1 MLHAGDEYLISTL
14 IPFEP
19 AQISFDPRK
28 CLHLLL
34 ILLNQPS
41 FDDLVRLSDSGIVN
55 LWRGSV
61 LTCKLN
67 MYPPPPVTLCSKL
80 KTIAGQENFMILYQS
95 ECFFDGLLTL
105 MEKDPHL
112 VTTAGL
118 FESVIWRPS
127 QGLPDKCFDLESAC
141 CPPPKGRFLTTSAA
155 SKGEKKPAHSDNN
168 DAPAVKLPT
177 EIVEIS
183 SDPRTSE
190 EDKVEIP
197 ADAYESTKKG
207 RLL

>member
-19 AQISFDPRK
+19 AQISFDPQE

-41 FDDLVRLSDSGIVN
+41 FDDLVGLSASGIGVKSS
-55 LWRGSV
+55 L
-61 LTCKLN
+61 LN
-67 MYPPPPVTLCSKL
+67 YHRRNV
-80 KTIAGQENFMILYQS
+80 
-95 ECFFDGLLTL
+95 
-105 MEKDPHL
+105 
-112 VTTAGL
+112 
-118 FESVIWRPS
+118 
-127 QGLPDKCFDLESAC
+127 DLESAR

-177 EIVEIS
+177 EIVEIT

-190 EDKVEIP
+190 EDKVEMP
-197 ADAYESTKKG
+197 ADAYESTQKG
-207 RLL
+207 WLL

>member
-55 LWRGSV
+55 LLRGSV
-61 LTCKLN
+61 LTW
-67 MYPPPPVTLCSKL
+67 
-80 KTIAGQENFMILYQS
+80 QENFMILYQS

-105 MEKDPHL
+105 MSSLLNYHRCN
-112 VTTAGL
+112 V
-118 FESVIWRPS
+118 
-127 QGLPDKCFDLESAC
+127 DLESAC

-197 ADAYESTKKG
+197 ADAYESTQKG

>member
-55 LWRGSV
+55 LWCGSV

-67 MYPPPPVTLCSKL
+67 MYPPPP
-80 KTIAGQENFMILYQS
+80 IAGQENFMILYQS

-105 MEKDPHL
+105 M
-112 VTTAGL
+112 
-118 FESVIWRPS
+118 VITLAFFCLILIKSSLLNYHR
-127 QGLPDKCFDLESAC
+127 CNVDLESAC

>member
-1 MLHAGDEYLISTL
+1 LMLHAGDEYLISTL

-19 AQISFDPRK
+19 AQISFDPQE

-41 FDDLVRLSDSGIVN
+41 FDDLVGLSASGIGVKVN
-55 LWRGSV
+55 LWRGSI

-67 MYPPPPVTLCSKL
+67 MYPPPP
-80 KTIAGQENFMILYQS
+80 IAGQENFMISYQS
-95 ECFFDGLLTL
+95 DCFFDGLLTL
-105 MEKDPHL
+105 MSSLLNYHRRN
-112 VTTAGL
+112 V
-118 FESVIWRPS
+118 
-127 QGLPDKCFDLESAC
+127 DLESAR

-177 EIVEIS
+177 EIVEIT

-190 EDKVEIP
+190 EDKVEMP
-197 ADAYESTKKG
+197 ADAYESTQKG
-207 RLL
+207 WLL

>member
-19 AQISFDPRK
+19 AQISFDPRE

-41 FDDLVRLSDSGIVN
+41 FDDLVGLSASGIGVTVN
-55 LWRGSV
+55 LWCGSI
-61 LTCKLN
+61 LTC
-67 MYPPPPVTLCSKL
+67 
-80 KTIAGQENFMILYQS
+80 
-95 ECFFDGLLTL
+95 
-105 MEKDPHL
+105 
-112 VTTAGL
+112 
-118 FESVIWRPS
+118 
-127 QGLPDKCFDLESAC
+127 
-141 CPPPKGRFLTTSAA
+141 
-155 SKGEKKPAHSDNN
+155 EKKPAHSDNN

-177 EIVEIS
+177 EIVEIT

-190 EDKVEIP
+190 EDKVEMP
-197 ADAYESTKKG
+197 ADAYESTQKG

>member
-19 AQISFDPRK
+19 AQISFDPRE

-41 FDDLVRLSDSGIVN
+41 FDDLVGLSASGIGVTVN
-55 LWRGSV
+55 LWCDFV
-61 LTCKLN
+61 LT
-67 MYPPPPVTLCSKL
+67 Y
-80 KTIAGQENFMILYQS
+80 
-95 ECFFDGLLTL
+95 
-105 MEKDPHL
+105 
-112 VTTAGL
+112 
-118 FESVIWRPS
+118 
-127 QGLPDKCFDLESAC
+127 LESAR
-141 CPPPKGRFLTTSAA
+141 CPPPKGQFLTTFAA

-168 DAPAVKLPT
+168 DAPAIKLPT
-177 EIVEIS
+177 KIVEIT

-190 EDKVEIP
+190 EDKVEMP
-197 ADAYESTKKG
+197 ADAYESTQKG